1 MPPTNTP
8 TLRQRRLGIEL
19 RKLREHAGLT
29 STRAAG
35 TLGLQQARL
44 SMIEAGRYP
53 VSADRVH
60 AIARAYDCADE
71 SLLDALTAM
80 TGRRTR
86 GWWDEY
92 RDHLPADLVDLAELE
107 HHSSQ
112 LRVSLTIHI
121 PALLQTPDHTRAML
135 REAVPAFR
143 PHEIEHRLSHRI
155 KRQTVLHRTDPPPY
169 TALLHEAALH
179 IQYGGPATARDQLTH
194 LLELGEEEHITLRVI
209 PYACGGFPGNGQS
222 INYVHGVDP
231 HLDTVQL
238 DTHHGCDFLDAQ
250 AQLTK
255 YRTILDRMEAVALK
269 PAPTRDLVND
279 IIRSL

>member
-1 MPPTNTP
+1 
-8 TLRQRRLGIEL
+8 
-19 RKLREHAGLT
+19 
-29 STRAAG
+29 
-35 TLGLQQARL
+35 
-44 SMIEAGRYP
+44 MIEAGRYP
-53 VSADRVH
+53 VSADRV
-60 AIARAYDCADE
+60 RAVALTYTCPDE
-71 SLLDALTAM
+71 SLVDALAAM
-80 TGRRTR
+80 TGRRVR

-92 RDHLPADLVDLAELE
+92 RDHLPPDLIDLAELE
-107 HHSSQ
+107 HHAAA
-112 LRVSLTIHI
+112 LRVSLAIHI

-155 KRQTVLHRTDPPPY
+155 KRQTVLHRAAPPPY

-179 IQYGGPATARDQLTH
+179 IQYGGTDTARAQLTH
-194 LLELGEEEHITLRVI
+194 LLDLSEEEHVALRVI
-209 PYACGGFPGNGQS
+209 PYSCSGFPGNGQT
-222 INYVHGVDP
+222 INYVHGADP

-269 PAPTRDLVND
+269 PEASRDLIAD

>member
-1 MPPTNTP
+1 MPPTNSP
-8 TLRQRRLGIEL
+8 TLRQRRLGTEL

-29 STRAAG
+29 STEAAQR
-35 TLGLQQARL
+35 LGLQQARL

-60 AIARAYDCADE
+60 AIALTYTCPDD
-71 SLLDALTAM
+71 SHVGALAAM
-80 TGRRTR
+80 TGRRVR

-92 RDHLPADLVDLAELE
+92 RDHLPPDLIDLAELE
-107 HHSSQ
+107 YHATA
-112 LRVSLTIHI
+112 LRVALAIHI

-135 REAVPAFR
+135 REAVPTFR

-155 KRQTVLHRTDPPPY
+155 KRQTALHRDNPPPY

-179 IQYGGPATARDQLTH
+179 IQYGGPNIARAQLSH
-194 LLELGEEEHITLRVI
+194 LLDLNEEDHITIRII
-209 PYACGGFPGNGQS
+209 PYSCSGFPGNGQT
-222 INYVHGVDP
+222 INYVHGTTP

-255 YRTILDRMEAVALK
+255 YRTILDRMEAVALE
-269 PAPTRDLVND
+269 PSASRHLITN

>member
-8 TLRQRRLGIEL
+8 TLRQRRLGAEL
-19 RKLREHAGLT
+19 RKLREHAGLS
-29 STRAAG
+29 STEAAQQ
-35 TLGLQQARL
+35 LGVQQARV

-53 VSADRVH
+53 VSADRVR
-60 AIARAYDCADE
+60 AIALTYACPDE
-71 SLLDALTAM
+71 SLVDALAAM
-80 TGRRTR
+80 TGRRVR

-92 RDHLPADLVDLAELE
+92 RDHLPPDLIDLAEME
-107 HHSSQ
+107 HHATA
-112 LRVSLTIHI
+112 LRVALTIHI

-155 KRQTVLHRTDPPPY
+155 KRQTVLHRDNPSPY

-179 IQYGGPATARDQLTH
+179 IQYGGPDTARAQLTH
-194 LLELGEEEHITLRVI
+194 LLELSEEDHITIRVI
-209 PYACGGFPGNGQS
+209 PYSCSGFPGNGQS
-222 INYVHGVDP
+222 INYVHGTDP

-269 PAPTRDLVND
+269 PEASRELIAD